1 MLMLQTEKKLPL
13 LMASMLMLQTEKKL
27 SLLMASMLMD
37 YVFTS
42 WILISLDK
50 VFGSY
55 RAIS

>member
-1 MLMLQTEKKLPL
+1 MLMLQTEKNV
-13 LMASMLMLQTEKKL
+13 ASSHGQHVNASTEKKL
-27 SLLMASMLMD
+27 SLLTASMLMD